1 MIAISDIKDWIKID
15 RTVGIDGM
23 KKIKLMAS
31 MELIKLLELVVP
43 MKMEMECSTDL
54 NGWTEGME
62 IMEQMV
68 SIKSIEVMEP
78 MELNV

>member
-1 MIAISDIKDWIKID
+1 MKWNQIN
-15 RTVGIDGM
+15 GIDGID
-23 KKIKLMAS
+23 KTVRIGNTNES
-31 MELIKLLELVVP
+31 GI
-43 MKMEMECSTDL
+43 ECSTDL